1 MAPRNAETEARRR
14 SAAAELAPWDDES
27 GNLRV
32 LVDTPR
38 GSAVKYKLD
47 VEKGVYKIAHML
59 AAGLA
64 FPYDFGSIPGTLAE
78 DGDPL
83 DVLVI
88 AEAGTFAGCLLEV
101 RLVGALVARQTQKG
115 RTMRNDRLIGVAAE
129 SRAYVRVRA
138 MRQLPKRLVD
148 DLERF
153 FATYNE
159 ARGRRFRVDRRVG
172 VAGARRLVAEGEKRF
187 SRRAKA

>member
-1 MAPRNAETEARRR
+1 MAPRSGKARAQRR
-14 SAAAELAPWDDES
+14 SPAEMAPWNDES
-27 GNLRV
+27 GGLRV

-47 VEKGVYKIAHML
+47 ADLGVYRVAHIL
-59 AAGLA
+59 AAGMA

-83 DVLVI
+83 DLLVI
-88 AEAGTFAGCLLEV
+88 AEAGTFPGCLLEV
-101 RLVGALVARQTQKG
+101 RLVGALVARQTQAG
-115 RTMRNDRLIGVAAE
+115 RTMRNDRLIGIAAE
-129 SRAYVRVRA
+129 SRAHARIRA
-138 MRQLPKRLVD
+138 IRQLPKRLLD

-153 FATYNE
+153 FVTYNA

-172 VAGARRLVAEGEKRF
+172 AAGARRLVAEGEKRF
-187 SRRAKA
+187 ARRAKA

>member
-1 MAPRNAETEARRR
+1 MGNGDRKAKSHRR
-14 SAAAELAPWDDES
+14 SAEGLSAWDDES

-47 VEKGVYKIAHML
+47 VEKGVYRVAHML

-64 FPYDFGSIPGTLAE
+64 FPYDFGSVPGTLAE

-83 DVLVI
+83 DVLVL
-88 AEAGTFAGCLLEV
+88 AEAGTFPGCLIEV
-101 RLVGALVARQTQKG
+101 RLVGALVARQTQNG

-129 SRAYVRVRA
+129 SRAYSRIRA
-138 MRQLPKRLVD
+138 MRQVPKRLVD
-148 DLERF
+148 DVERF
-153 FATYNE
+153 FVAYNE
-159 ARGRRFRVDRRVG
+159 ARGRRFRVDRRVNA
-172 VAGARRLVAEGEKRF
+172 AGARRLVSEGEKLF
-187 SRRAKA
+187 ARRAKK

>member
-1 MAPRNAETEARRR
+1 MARRNAKTAQR
-14 SAAAELAPWDDES
+14 SAADLAAWDDDS

-32 LVDTPR
+32 VVDTPR

-47 VEKGVYKIAHML
+47 VEKGVYKVSHML

-83 DVLVI
+83 DALVI
-88 AEAGTFAGCLLEV
+88 AEAGTFVGCLLEV
-101 RLVGALVARQTQKG
+101 RLIGGLVARQTQKG

-129 SRAYVRVRA
+129 SRAYARVRA
-138 MRQLPKRLVD
+138 MRQLPKRLLD

-153 FATYNE
+153 FVTYNE

-172 VAGARRLVAEGEKRF
+172 GTAARRLVAEGEERF
-187 SRRAKA
+187 ARRAKR